1 MFDLATEY
9 DVGLDHV
16 HPLVGCVLVD
26 DERAR
31 RIGRVDEGE
40 GIDVVILIIV
50 GLGAYAFDH
59 FGEDGFFVAGVIDIG
74 GGDGRIDGGRGVDVV
89 VCGFFLR
96 GLFVDGGDIIVDVLV
111 VTVRGGTLIKEG
123 AATIRI
129 MTNIAL
135 LLSLTTPDIGR
146 RRDDSCSNP
155 TTPLHIFLITL
166 MLPPLLLIDHPGST
180 I

>member
-1 MFDLATEY
+1 LFDLATEY
-9 DVGLDHV
+9 DVRLDHV

-59 FGEDGFFVAGVIDIG
+59 FGEDGLFVAGVIDIG

-96 GLFVDGGDIIVDVLV
+96 GLFVDGGDIIVDV
-111 VTVRGGTLIKEG
+111 VTVGSGTLIKEG
-123 AATIRI
+123 TATIRI

-166 MLPPLLLIDHPGST
+166 MLLPLLLLLIDHPGST